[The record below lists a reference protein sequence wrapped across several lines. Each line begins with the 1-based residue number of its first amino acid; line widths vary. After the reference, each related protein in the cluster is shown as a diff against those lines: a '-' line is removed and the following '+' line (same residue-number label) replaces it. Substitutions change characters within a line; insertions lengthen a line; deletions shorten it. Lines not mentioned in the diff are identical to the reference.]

1 MPERRLLCD
10 DPADPRMAR
19 RGARRVGLRM
29 SKLNLVPSIVFLGIF
44 TLFSCEVKS
53 ATLPAGFTEQVVG
66 SGWNEAVGMLFE
78 DNGRMY
84 VWERGGRVWIVE
96 NGVKMAYPL
105 IDISDE
111 VGGWR
116 DFGLLGFALDPN
128 FRSNGY
134 IYLLY
139 VVDHHHLVNA
149 GTTNYNPSVN
159 EYFRA
164 TIGRITRYT
173 AKAADA
179 FKSVDYSTRRVLVG
193 ESIDK
198 VFRFST
204 SPMGWDHWSLAPTG
218 HCSPP
223 AVTARAIR
231 LWISEAR
238 PKRIIQRHW
247 PRGLLNRRRTSAL
260 TARSLWIH

>member
-1 MPERRLLCD
+1 MPDRGLLCD

-19 RGARRVGLRM
+19 RGARRVRSCM
-29 SKLNLVPSIVFLGIF
+29 FKLNRVVSIAFLAIA
-44 TLFSCEVKS
+44 TLFPWQVNS

-66 SGWNEAVGMLFE
+66 SGWNEAVGILFE

-128 FRSNGY
+128 FRNNGY

-139 VVDHHHLVNA
+139 VVDHYHLVNA
-149 GTTNYNPSVN
+149 GTTNYNP
-159 EYFRA
+159 
-164 TIGRITRYT
+164 T
-173 AKAADA
+173 
-179 FKSVDYSTRRVLVG
+179 L
-193 ESIDK
+193 
-198 VFRFST
+198 
-204 SPMGWDHWSLAPTG
+204 
-218 HCSPP
+218 
-223 AVTARAIR
+223 
-231 LWISEAR
+231 
-238 PKRIIQRHW
+238 
-247 PRGLLNRRRTSAL
+247 
-260 TARSLWIH
+260 